1 MALHSCALKLLRYCP
16 QFSLHQTSSY
26 FGMSYPISIQKV
38 QRSILAYWVES
49 HMPILYSYALT
60 NTQNSGKCIK
70 ETGNEVKKKFN
81 AYYRCSHQRA
91 GQQCPVAHYPTGSS
105 FKQIE
110 HHACQQ
116 LELIA
121 ASDDELKF
129 IY

>member
-70 ETGNEVKKKFN
+70 ETGNEVKKNLMHIIDVLISVLVSN
-81 AYYRCSHQRA
+81 AQLRTIPQD
-91 GQQCPVAHYPTGSS
+91 
-105 FKQIE
+105 
-110 HHACQQ
+110 HHSNRLSTMLANNWNSLLRQMMN
-116 LELIA
+116 
-121 ASDDELKF
+121 
-129 IY
+129 